1 MGRPAK
7 RVVILDKDEERGS
20 VLAYSINI
28 WGKAGCPFVATWA
41 RTGQALEEASGKEFI
56 EVVIAADDYP
66 RALAAFHKISPDTR
80 ILMIL
85 STIAGAPKSNPNL
98 TLYGPTQAEI
108 RDSLNLLA
116 ARKRGPRK
124 GTPFHCKQVS
134 GQTVG

>member
-28 WGKAGCPFVATWA
+28 WGKAWCPFFATWA
-41 RTGQALEEASGKEFI
+41 RTGQALEEVSQHEFI

-66 RALAAFHKISPDTR
+66 RALAAFRKVSPDTR

-85 STIAGAPKSNPNL
+85 PTTAGAPKSNPHL

-108 RDSLNLLA
+108 RDSLNILA
-116 ARKRGPRK
+116 ARKRGPKK
-124 GTPFHCKQVS
+124 GCFYPRKQVS
-134 GQTVG
+134 GQTAG